1 MMIMRQWKNR
11 LLVMA
16 MAVAVLGCAGLL
28 VAGAPGFSLPG
39 TGGGSYGL
47 EWTAGKYFT
56 IVDEDNKPLDYT
68 AHVLYPGDEFISAG
82 NQRYRISEVKGNIA
96 TAQLLGKEAAVATG
110 SLPET
115 VAGASGQVAD
125 GQQAIA
131 IYHTHSDES
140 YVPTEGTSSVYA
152 HGGVFEVGNAFAAK
166 LQSEGFKVLHSLRSH
181 DPHDSNAY
189 VRSRRTA
196 VELLKSQPVALFD
209 VQRDSGPRSGPP
221 SVATADVNSQPIT
234 GVNIVLGSTNHH
246 VSANLQFA
254 KEIKTAEDQ
263 LHPGLIKGIL
273 LTKGNFNQDLSPRAL
288 LIEVGADT
296 NSQQAAEASVS
307 LFAEAIPKVLG
318 SAAGNPGVEWPA
330 TGANRANWNAALWIC
345 LVVAGA
351 LAVYLYINAGSWQGV
366 WDQVRRFFGHE
377 FGSRL
382 RGGK

>member
-1 MMIMRQWKNR
+1 MMIMRQWKDR

-39 TGGGSYGL
+39 TGGGSSAL
-47 EWTAGKYFT
+47 EWTTDGNYFT
-56 IVDEDNKPLDYT
+56 IVDEHNKPLDYT
-68 AHVLYPGDEFISAG
+68 AQILYPGDEFISAG
-82 NQRYRISEVKGNIA
+82 NQRYRISEVRGNIA
-96 TAQLLGKEAAVATG
+96 TAQLLGKEAAVPG
-110 SLPET
+110 GPLP
-115 VAGASGQVAD
+115 VISAGAG

-152 HGGVFEVGNAFAAK
+152 HGGVLEVGNAFAAK
-166 LQSEGFKVLHSLRSH
+166 LQSQGFKVLHSLRSH

-196 VELLKSQPVALFD
+196 VELLKSQPAALFD
-209 VQRDSGPRSGPP
+209 VQRDSGLPSGVPN
-221 SVATADVNSQPIT
+221 VAATVDNSQPIA
-234 GVNIVLGSTNHH
+234 GVNIVVGSTNHH
-246 VSANLQFA
+246 SSANLQFA

-263 LHPGLIKGIL
+263 LHPGLIKGII

-288 LIEVGADT
+288 LIEVGANT
-296 NSQQAAEASVS
+296 TSQQAAEASVS
-307 LFAEAIPKVLG
+307 LFADAIPKVLG

-330 TGANRANWNAALWIC
+330 TDANRANWNSALWIC
-345 LVVAGA
+345 LVAVGA
-351 LAVYLYINAGSWQGV
+351 LAIYLYINAGSWRGA
-366 WDQVRRFFGHE
+366 WDLVRRFFGNE